1 MDRGFTTQGKFR
13 FSKAGPADCAGPG
26 RRRRAQLDQA
36 KDRVSFTELKSTV
49 TGAITA
55 RNAEAG
61 EVVQPG
67 QAIYQVAREDGR
79 DAVFDVPAQVL
90 RAGAAGRD
98 RPRDPDR

>member
-1 MDRGFTTQGKFR
+1 M
-13 FSKAGPADCAGPG
+13 
-26 RRRRAQLDQA
+26 
-36 KDRVSFTELKSTV
+36 

-67 QAIYQVAREDGR
+67 QMIFQVAREDGR

-90 RAGAAGRD
+90 RAAPPDATIIVTLTDDQVRD
-98 RPRDPDR
+98 REGARAARSIRRPTRSRARSG